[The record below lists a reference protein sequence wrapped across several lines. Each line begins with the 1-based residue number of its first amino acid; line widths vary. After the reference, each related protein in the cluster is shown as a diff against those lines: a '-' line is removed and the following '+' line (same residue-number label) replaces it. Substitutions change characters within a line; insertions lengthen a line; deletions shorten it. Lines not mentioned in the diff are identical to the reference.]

1 VADEQ
6 SVGGEGDLGGVHLWT
21 GHGGR
26 AAACPSE
33 IHVSEG
39 IPGSDTESPK
49 SNGNNAGIALKGRDV
64 KKSAVLKTL
73 TTNS

>member
-1 VADEQ
+1 VVDEQ

-21 GHGGR
+21 GHRGW

-39 IPGSDTESPK
+39 IPGAGIK
-49 SNGNNAGIALKGRDV
+49 SNGSNAGTALRGRGSE
-64 KKSAVLKTL
+64 KKVRC
-73 TTNS
+73 